1 MPSSHTCFLGK
12 SLDQQ
17 ISLLKRVFSLFP
29 IKVGSPKLQG
39 EDFEMCL
46 FNSYAQTLKQQMRF
60 VFQTILYRNF
70 RMKKCL
76 NITTRTFQQAVDRLA
91 FGKSENS
98 MVLGHLIA
106 SFLQGEP
113 KYWESVN
120 LNESQA
126 KDAIKEGLRLWNK
139 VNSITTILEKEKNS
153 ELLG

>member
-1 MPSSHTCFLGK
+1 
-12 SLDQQ
+12 
-17 ISLLKRVFSLFP
+17 
-29 IKVGSPKLQG
+29 
-39 EDFEMCL
+39 
-46 FNSYAQTLKQQMRF
+46 
-60 VFQTILYRNF
+60 
-70 RMKKCL
+70 
-76 NITTRTFQQAVDRLA
+76 
-91 FGKSENS
+91 